1 MADDWRIRIVVS
13 EGEHAGGLLHRLG
26 QGLSSDAAELAK
38 DLESKRLAVSR
49 DDNEIF
55 VYTSSPDDAAK
66 AQAVIEAELREHG
79 VEATA
84 SRVEHWLADEER
96 WDDEPPTE
104 SWEQEEL
111 DRGYAPWEVRV
122 ACASPDAA
130 AALAEQLEQEG
141 YSVIRQAQ
149 FLIVGAAS
157 KEDAQALAT
166 RVHGEVAAGG
176 ELVWETAP
184 GNPFAVFGGLGSA
197 GTPIG

>member
-1 MADDWRIRIVVS
+1 MADDWRIRIEVE

-49 DDNEIF
+49 DENEIF
-55 VYTSSPDDAAK
+55 VYASSPDDAAK
-66 AQAVIEAELREHG
+66 AQAVVEAELREHG
-79 VEATA
+79 VEATT

-96 WDDEPPTE
+96 WDDEPPSE

-122 ACASPDAA
+122 ECASQDEAQT
-130 AALAEQLEQEG
+130 LAETLEGEG

-157 KEDAQALAT
+157 REDADALAA

-176 ELVWETAP
+176 EAVWEALP
-184 GNPFAVFGGLGSA
+184 GNPFAVFGGLG
-197 GTPIG
+197 T

>member
-1 MADDWRIRIVVS
+1 MADDWRIRIEVS

-49 DDNEIF
+49 DENEIF
-55 VYTSSPDDAAK
+55 VYASSPDDAAT

-79 VEATA
+79 VEATT

-122 ACASPDAA
+122 ECASQGEAQT
-130 AALAEQLEQEG
+130 LGETLESEG

-157 KEDAQALAT
+157 REDAEALAA
-166 RVHGEVAAGG
+166 RVHGEVAPGG
-176 ELVWETAP
+176 EAVWETMP
-184 GNPFAVFGGLGSA
+184 GNPFAVFGGLG
-197 GTPIG
+197 T

>member
-1 MADDWRIRIVVS
+1 MADDWRIRILVGH
-13 EGEHAGGLLHRLG
+13 EEHAGGLMERLG
-26 QGLSSDAAELAK
+26 IGIGGEAAELAK

-49 DDNEIF
+49 EDDVVF
-55 VYTSSPDDAAK
+55 VYASSPDDAAK
-66 AQAVIEAELREHG
+66 AQVVIETELREHG
-79 VEATA
+79 VEAKA
-84 SRVEHWLADEER
+84 SKIEHWLADEER
-96 WDDEPPTE
+96 WDDEPPSE

-122 ACASPDAA
+122 ECASQDEASSLGA
-130 AALAEQLEQEG
+130 QLEEEG

-149 FLIVGAAS
+149 FLIIGAAS
-157 KEDAQALAT
+157 KEDAQTLAT

-184 GNPFAVFGGLGSA
+184 SNPFAVFGGLGSA

>member
-1 MADDWRIRIVVS
+1 MADDWRIRIIV
-13 EGEHAGGLLHRLG
+13 EEEEHAHRLLERLG
-26 QGLSSDAAELAK
+26 SGVGGEAAELAR

-55 VYTSSPDDAAK
+55 VYASSPDDAAT

-79 VEATA
+79 VEAKT
-84 SRVEHWLADEER
+84 SRVEHWLAEEER
-96 WDDEPPTE
+96 WDDEPPSET
-104 SWEQEEL
+104 WEQEEL

-122 ACASPDAA
+122 ACASQDEA

-141 YSVIRQAQ
+141 YSAIRQSQ
-149 FLIVGAAS
+149 FLFIGAAS
-157 KEDAQALAT
+157 KEDAEALAT

-184 GNPFAVFGGLGSA
+184 SNPFAVFGGLGSA

>member
-1 MADDWRIRIVVS
+1 MADDWRIRILV
-13 EGEHAGGLLHRLG
+13 EEEEHAHGLLERLG
-26 QGLSSDAAELAK
+26 SGLGGEAAELAR

-66 AQAVIEAELREHG
+66 AQAVIETELREHG
-79 VEATA
+79 VEAKTT
-84 SRVEHWLADEER
+84 RVEHWLAEEER

-104 SWEQEEL
+104 TWEQEEL

-122 ACASPDAA
+122 ACASQDEAA
-130 AALAEQLEQEG
+130 TLGGQLEQEG
-141 YSVIRQAQ
+141 YSVIRQAE

-184 GNPFAVFGGLGSA
+184 SNPFAVFGGLGSA

>member
-1 MADDWRIRIVVS
+1 VADDWRIRIEV
-13 EGEHAGGLLHRLG
+13 EEEAHAGGLLHRLG

-55 VYTSSPDDAAK
+55 VYASSPDDAAK
-66 AQAVIEAELREHG
+66 AQAVIETELRDQG

-84 SRVEHWLADEER
+84 SKIEHWLADEER
-96 WDDEPPTE
+96 WDDEPPSET
-104 SWEQEEL
+104 WEQEQL
-111 DRGYAPWEVRV
+111 DRGFAPWEVRV
-122 ACASPDAA
+122 ECASQDEAA
-130 AALAEQLEQEG
+130 KLEAQLEQEG
-141 YSVIRQAQ
+141 YSVIRQAH

-166 RVHGEVAAGG
+166 RVHGDVAAGG

-184 GNPFAVFGGLGSA
+184 HNPFAVFGGLGSA